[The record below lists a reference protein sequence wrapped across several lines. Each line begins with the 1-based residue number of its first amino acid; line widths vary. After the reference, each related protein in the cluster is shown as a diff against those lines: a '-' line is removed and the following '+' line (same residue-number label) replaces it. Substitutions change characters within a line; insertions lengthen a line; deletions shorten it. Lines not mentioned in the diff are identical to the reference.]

1 MSKQDL
7 EGGQPSCIC
16 VCFPFY
22 IRFLDPRSAECSHDT
37 STDFWCFR
45 SKSTLIS
52 LSFYSSSVQDSD
64 APLRAA
70 EPGHASQPGKPVLV
84 DAAVQTDFAPCS
96 HASQSRGG
104 GGGGGGVSF

>member
-1 MSKQDL
+1 MTLQLIFGASD
-7 EGGQPSCIC
+7 PSQ
-16 VCFPFY
+16 
-22 IRFLDPRSAECSHDT
+22 RSFLLLFFKRPGLC
-37 STDFWCFR
+37 
-45 SKSTLIS
+45 
-52 LSFYSSSVQDSD
+52 D

-104 GGGGGGVSF
+104 GGGGGVSF